1 MGRTPMSLTS
11 WIDKENVVHIQNRI
25 LLNWKEKNITKILE
39 KLMKLENTVLS
50 GKTQSQKDKHIMF
63 SIPSLSTYN
72 WEAVLMKSQ
81 QLSLLMAD

>member
-1 MGRTPMSLTS
+1 
-11 WIDKENVVHIQNRI
+11 
-25 LLNWKEKNITKILE
+25 
-39 KLMKLENTVLS
+39 MKLENTVLS

-72 WEAVLMKSQ
+72 WEAVLIKSQ